1 MNNETKQW
9 GNEITWANTDKYSGR
24 ILIIKE
30 GESTLF
36 GYNKSMDKTIFILQ
50 GVITLVLEGR
60 AKMLGEME
68 VYHIQ
73 PQMIH
78 QIKAIKGDATILE
91 VGTAIIDDFIEVKV

>member
-1 MNNETKQW
+1 MNNETKPW

-30 GESTLF
+30 GEQTLF
-36 GYNKSMDKTIFILQ
+36 GYNKNRDKVIFVLQ

-60 AKMLGEME
+60 TKMLGEKE
-68 VYHIQ
+68 TYHIHAKT
-73 PQMIH
+73 MH

-91 VGTAIIDDFIEVKV
+91 AGSPISNDFVEVSV